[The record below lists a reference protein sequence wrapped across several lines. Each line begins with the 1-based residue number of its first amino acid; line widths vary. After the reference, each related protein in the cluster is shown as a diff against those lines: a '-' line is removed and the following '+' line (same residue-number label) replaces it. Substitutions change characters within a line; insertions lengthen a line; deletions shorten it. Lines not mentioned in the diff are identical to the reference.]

1 MNLEQW
7 FDAYGVSHKNNTNI
21 IIHKF
26 CVPAILWSVVAL
38 LSSIPV
44 PSFFMLVPFLNWATI
59 IAFCALIFYFTL
71 GVKPFAIMLIQLGI
85 ALFSLNFFPP
95 AHIAKI
101 GFGVFVIAWIF
112 QFVGHKIEGKKPSF
126 IEDIKFLLIGPLW
139 IIKGLF

>member
-1 MNLEQW
+1 MNLQQW

-26 CVPAILWSVVAL
+26 CVPAILWSVIVL

-44 PSFFMLVPFLNWATI
+44 PSFFLVVPYLNWASI
-59 IAFCALIFYFTL
+59 IACFALIFYFTL
-71 GVKPFAIMLIQLGI
+71 GIKPFVVMLLQLGI
-85 ALFSLNFFPP
+85 SFFTLRFLPP
-95 AHIAKI
+95 SQMAII
-101 GFGVFVIAWIF
+101 GLSVFVIAWIL

-126 IEDIKFLLIGPLW
+126 IEDLKFLLIGPLW

>member
-1 MNLEQW
+1 MKLQQW
-7 FDAYGVSHKNNTNI
+7 FDAYGVSHKNDTNI

-26 CVPAILWSVVAL
+26 CVPAILWSVIVL

-44 PSFFMLVPFLNWATI
+44 PSFFLLIPYLNWATI
-59 IAFCALIFYFTL
+59 IAGFALVFYLTL
-71 GVKPFAIMLIQLGI
+71 GVKPFLVMLVQLGI
-85 ALFSLNFFPP
+85 AFFTLQFLPP
-95 AHIAKI
+95 EQMSTI
-101 GFGVFVIAWIF
+101 GFSVFLIAWIF